1 MRTPHLPW
9 RRPLA
14 GLLLTA
20 LTAAGLGSGP
30 AFAADPSGAPALGPA
45 VGPERSLRSALASGR
60 TALTE
65 LPRGEVERAPARRT
79 AALRSSAPAAAPAP
93 VRAALT
99 AARASTIDIRFVD
112 TPGNAW
118 SPRARAAFRAAADV
132 WERSVE
138 SRVPI
143 VVEAT
148 ARNLGSGLLGGAG
161 PYDFLRNEGSTVV
174 PAGRSGT
181 AAELRDDVF
190 EPVALFNART
200 GRDALPP
207 SGDDLNPDIVAE
219 FNPNAGG
226 LYLGTDGR
234 PGPAQIDFRTV
245 VLHEIGHG
253 LGITGTA
260 ALEDGRATVGDT
272 QINGRTG
279 VRSGVSFD
287 QFTYATT
294 PAQAGTGG
302 TRVLSMPNGSAAL
315 RAALIGGQLYWAGQQ
330 ALTAAGGAKVRLHA
344 PSQCGEQGPLH
355 ACARGESPFVEGSS
369 YSHLDEQRYPRS
381 SPHGLMTPYLQEG
394 EAHLHPGQITLG
406 LLADMGYA
414 VPALKGMRYTAVEPV
429 RVLDTRGG
437 LGARAGAVGPGGTV
451 DLRLGGTAAVPATA
465 TAVVL
470 NVTAVRP
477 TASTDVRVYPT
488 PVTASP
494 VPVVSNL
501 NLERARTRANLV
513 TVALGEG
520 GRVRLRNHSGAAHLV
535 ADLAGWYAPDGAAS
549 FRAVDPVRVLDTRA
563 AVGSAGTAPVGA
575 GGVVQLALA
584 GTRGIPAG
592 ASAVAL
598 TVTAVAPTAQTDV
611 RVYPGGGDPA
621 DVPRVSNVNASGGAP
636 VPNLVV
642 VRLGPDGTVRLR
654 NAAGQVHLLADLAGY
669 YADDPGGSLF
679 RAVTPRRI
687 LDTRTRGGARGR
699 LGPAGTVT
707 LSVGGSATIPRSA
720 TAAALNVTGVAA
732 STLTDVRVY
741 PPTAA
746 DPPVVSNLNL
756 PPGGTA
762 ADAVVVR
769 LAGGQVV
776 LRNSAGSVALVVD
789 AAGWFGPAA

>member
-1 MRTPHLPW
+1 VRTPHLPQ
-9 RRPLA
+9 RRSLA

-20 LTAAGLGSGP
+20 LVAATLGTGP
-30 AFAADPSGAPALGPA
+30 ASAADATEAPT
-45 VGPERSLRSALASGR
+45 VGPERSLRAALASGR

-65 LPRGEVERAPARRT
+65 LPRGEMERTPARP
-79 AALRSSAPAAAPAP
+79 AALRSTAQAAAAPAP

-99 AARASTIDIRFVD
+99 ATRVSTIDIRFVD
-112 TPGNAW
+112 TPGNRW

-132 WERSVE
+132 WERSIE

-143 VVEAT
+143 VIEAT

-161 PYDFLRNEGSTVV
+161 PYDFLRNEGRTVV
-174 PAGRSGT
+174 PAGRTGT

-200 GRDALPP
+200 GRDALPARD
-207 SGDDLNPDIVAE
+207 GNLHPDIVAE
-219 FNPNAGG
+219 FNPNADG

-234 PGPAQIDFRTV
+234 PGPTQIDFRTV

-260 ALEDGRATVGDT
+260 GLEDGRATVGDT
-272 QINGRTG
+272 EINGRTG

-315 RAALIGGQLYWAGQQ
+315 RAALVGGQLFWAGQQ

-369 YSHLDEQRYPRS
+369 YSHLDEQRYPRN
-381 SPHGLMTPYLQEG
+381 SPQGLMTPYLQEG
-394 EAHLHPGQITLG
+394 EAYLAPGQITLG

-414 VPALKGMRYTAVEPV
+414 VPALKGTRYTAAEPA
-429 RVLDTRGG
+429 RVLDTRRG
-437 LGARAGAVGPGGTV
+437 LGAPAAAVGPGGTV
-451 DLRLGGTAAVPATA
+451 DLRLGGVAGVPAAA

-470 NVTAVRP
+470 NVTAVAP
-477 TASTDVRVYPT
+477 TADTDVRVYPT

-501 NLERARTRANLV
+501 NLERAATRANLV
-513 TVALGEG
+513 TVALGEA
-520 GRVRLRNHSGAAHLV
+520 GRVRLRNSAGSIHLV
-535 ADLAGWYAPDGAAS
+535 ADLAGWYAPAGAAS
-549 FRAVDPVRVLDTRA
+549 FRAVDPVRVLDTRR
-563 AVGSAGTAPVGA
+563 AVGRAGSTPVGA
-575 GGVVQLALA
+575 GGVVPLALA

-592 ASAVAL
+592 ATAVAI
-598 TVTAVAPTAQTDV
+598 TVTAVAPTERTDV

-621 DVPRVSNVNASGGAP
+621 AVPRISSLNAAGDAP
-636 VPNLVV
+636 VANLVV

-654 NAAGQVHLLADLAGY
+654 NAAGEVHLLADLAGY

-679 RAVTPRRI
+679 RAVTPRRV

-699 LGPAGTVT
+699 LGPGETTT
-707 LSVGGSATIPRSA
+707 LTVGGSTTIPRSA

-732 STLTDVRVY
+732 SALTDIRVY
-741 PPTAA
+741 PATAA
-746 DPPVVSNLNL
+746 SPPVVSNLNL
-756 PPGGTA
+756 SPGTTA

-769 LAGGQVV
+769 LGGGQVV
-776 LRNSAGSVALVVD
+776 LRNSRGSVALAVD
-789 AAGWFGPAA
+789 AAGWFGPAT